1 MPFVPIAI
9 LGAGL
14 TGLSAALAVQRR
26 GGHCR
31 VFEQAPGVGG
41 HASTVEER
49 GYRFDRTG
57 HLLHLRSEELRADVL
72 GWLDGQ
78 CVELERR
85 SVVYSHG
92 VYTRYPYQAN
102 THGLPPAVAY
112 ECLLGFLEAREKPER
127 VAKNFEE
134 YCRFNFGEG
143 FSRHFMLPYNERL
156 FGVPLSEIT
165 SDWCD
170 RFVPRPKLED
180 VLAGALGLP
189 DRKLGYNARF
199 LYPRGG
205 IGELPAAMARGVR
218 DLTLRAAP
226 IAIRAARRELV
237 FERELVGYERLVST
251 IPLPA
256 LLDLFDELPPAVRA
270 ARERLRAS
278 ELYYLDVAL
287 TGRPKKDFH
296 WAYVPEPRFP
306 FYRVGQYTAFSPA
319 LAPPGCSSLYV
330 ELVQRTRFDLERG
343 MPEVVQGLVEL
354 GLITGPSQIEFVR
367 LRHLSH
373 AYVLYDHA
381 HAGALATIEPFLA
394 ENRVLSSGR
403 YGGWNYSSMED
414 ALRFGREAAGR
425 ALDSGST

>member
-14 TGLSAALAVQRR
+14 TGLSAALALQRR
-26 GGHCR
+26 GASCR
-31 VFEQAPGVGG
+31 VFERAAVVGG

-49 GYRFDRTG
+49 GYRFDCTG
-57 HLLHLRSEELRADVL
+57 HLLHLRSEELRAEVL
-72 GWLDGQ
+72 GWLDGR

-102 THGLPPAVAY
+102 THGLPPAIAY
-112 ECLLGFLEAREKPER
+112 ECLLGFLSAREKPER
-127 VAKNFEE
+127 VPKNFEE
-134 YCRFNFGEG
+134 YCLFNFGEG
-143 FSRHFMLPYNERL
+143 FSRNFMVPYNERL
-156 FGVPLSEIT
+156 FGVSLREIT
-165 SDWCD
+165 SDWCE

-180 VLAGALGLP
+180 VLAGAVGLP

-218 DLTLRAAP
+218 NLALRAAP
-226 IAIRAARRELV
+226 VAIRAARRELV
-237 FERELVGYERLVST
+237 FERELVVYERLVST

-270 ARERLRAS
+270 AREKLRAS

-287 TGRPKKDFH
+287 TGPAKKDFH

-306 FYRVGQYTAFSPA
+306 FYRVGHYSAFSSE

-330 ELVQRTRFDLERG
+330 ELAARTRFDLERG
-343 MPEVVQGLVEL
+343 MPEVVRGLVEL
-354 GLITGPSQIEFVR
+354 GLIAGPSEIAFVR

-381 HAGALATIEPFLA
+381 HAGALATIAPFLA
-394 ENRVLSSGR
+394 ENGVISTGR

-414 ALRFGREAAGR
+414 ALCFGREAADR
-425 ALDSGST
+425 ALAGPA